1 MTNTLTRLI
10 PQRTVVK
17 YTLYTTTFNT
27 NKFYVMPT
35 IGAYMFGADFR
46 KTLITFLY
54 IIVTSFD
61 KSGAVSLLL
70 GTKSIFKYN

>member
-1 MTNTLTRLI
+1 
-10 PQRTVVK
+10 
-17 YTLYTTTFNT
+17 
-27 NKFYVMPT
+27 MPT